1 MNFEK
6 YRKKKH
12 TVKATLDDA
21 TYNAFINFLK
31 SENLTQQ
38 AFFENKI
45 KEILKK
51 ITQKH
56 QQNVHDGGLI
66 CM

>member
-31 SENLTQQ
+31 SEKLTQQ

-56 QQNVHDGGLI
+56 
-66 CM
+66 